1 MIGDTSARERR
12 LLWIHTTRGSIEAC
26 LVVSPHVRTLDF
38 LNLSH
43 RFVSVE
49 ASELAAQTMS
59 PSEAGPAADPL
70 MSVDRVG

>member
-12 LLWIHTTRGSIEAC
+12 LLLIHTTRGSIEAC
-26 LVVSPHVRTLDF
+26 LVVSPHVRPRDF
-38 LNLSH
+38 LHLSP

-59 PSEAGPAADPL
+59 PSEAGPAAAPL